1 MGLLLI
7 FKEGKPLKTS
17 GFVAMDGSVVVW
29 VSSKIFSN
37 NLTKRD
43 LLFLQKPTLNR
54 PMIHPKPTFKT
65 DKSKQ
70 KVALIIGNI
79 FRCTKYACLNK
90 MLHKG
95 GFIYYS
101 SSSLGL
107 CYYYHSYRC

>member
-43 LLFLQKPTLNR
+43 LLFLQKPTLNL
-54 PMIHPKPTFKT
+54 PMIRPKPTFK
-65 DKSKQ
+65 SKQ
-70 KVALIIGNI
+70 TVALIILRVVKWGAMGNSI
-79 FRCTKYACLNK
+79 T
-90 MLHKG
+90 
-95 GFIYYS
+95 
-101 SSSLGL
+101 
-107 CYYYHSYRC
+107 